1 VHLVAL
7 HYVGSNNP
15 DGIDIK
21 KKKDRHGHPLDG
33 IPFHPYYTVKDLVG
47 AVVFLIVFFAVL
59 FYMPKMGGL
68 FLEAENYL
76 PANPLRTPE
85 HIAPVW
91 YMTPFYAILR
101 AVPNKLLGL
110 MAMAAAIAFM
120 FVLPWLD
127 RSPVR
132 SIRYK
137 GIWSKLA
144 IVMFVICFVG
154 LGYLGIQPVS
164 PLRSF
169 MAQVFAVGYFLF
181 FLLMPIYTA
190 REKTKPVPERV
201 TE

>member
-1 VHLVAL
+1 MAL

-15 DGIDIK
+15 DGIEIK
-21 KKKDRHGHPLDG
+21 DKKDAHGVPLDS

-47 AVVFLIVFFAVL
+47 AVVFLIVFSAVI
-59 FYMPKMGGL
+59 FFTPNFGGL
-68 FLEAENYL
+68 FLEPDNFI
-76 PANPLRTPE
+76 PANPLQTPD

-101 AVPNKLLGL
+101 AIPNKFFGL

-137 GIWSKLA
+137 GIWSKIA
-144 IVMFVICFVG
+144 IAIFVVCFIG
-154 LGYLGIQPVS
+154 LGYLGLVPVS
-164 PLRSF
+164 PLNSF
-169 MAQVFAVGYFLF
+169 LAQIFAVGYFGF
-181 FLLMPIYTA
+181 FLLMPLYTA
-190 REKTKPVPERV
+190 REKTKLVPERL